1 MADASMEVAGIA
13 TLGGPVETFE
23 LPPPRPL
30 AGDEVLVE
38 VRCAGVANWDEIVRT
53 GGWDVGTT
61 PPMALGVE
69 ASGVVAGV
77 GAAAGGWAAG
87 DEVMTH
93 PLPLRDQGT
102 WTPWLIAPAELL
114 ARKPGRIS
122 WEQAAVFPVPALTAL
137 QVLDEELHVQAGEW
151 VLVHGAGGVTGRLL
165 VGLAALRGAQVAAT
179 ASPGNH
185 ARLSELGAALVL
197 DQRDAGWPG
206 QLRAAAGT
214 GGVAS
219 AANAVSGGAETA
231 LEAVAD
237 GGRLATITGDPP
249 AQARGIAVANVYVR
263 PDGAQL
269 RELSGLLEAH
279 TLEPEV
285 AQAAP
290 LSDAASA
297 LRLAA
302 GGHPGGAIVLTL

>member
-1 MADASMEVAGIA
+1 
-13 TLGGPVETFE
+13 
-23 LPPPRPL
+23 
-30 AGDEVLVE
+30 
-38 VRCAGVANWDEIVRT
+38 
-53 GGWDVGTT
+53 
-61 PPMALGVE
+61 
-69 ASGVVAGV
+69 
-77 GAAAGGWAAG
+77 
-87 DEVMTH
+87 MTH
-93 PLPLRDQGT
+93 PLPLRDQGA
-102 WTPWLIAPAELL
+102 WAPWLIAPADLL

-122 WEQAAVFPVPALTAL
+122 WEEAAVFPVPALTAL
-137 QVLDEELHVQAGEW
+137 QVLDEELHVQEGEW

-165 VGLAALRGAQVAAT
+165 VGLAALCGAQVAAT
-179 ASPGNH
+179 ASPVNH

-197 DQRDAGWPG
+197 DHRDAGWPG
-206 QLRAAAGT
+206 QLRATAGA

-219 AANAVSGGAETA
+219 AANAVRGGAETA

-249 AQARGIAVANVYVR
+249 AEARGIAVANVYVR

-269 RELSGLLEAH
+269 RELSALLEAH

-285 AQAAP
+285 ALAAP
-290 LSDAASA
+290 LGDAASA